1 MKKNLVIINNEKC
14 SIKNGEIFCENI
26 EIQSLN
32 QNLKDKYNI
41 KFLLREGNIVP
52 VYKIEKSNT
61 KISSNIFSFA
71 KNLFASV
78 IKDRSKYLIIS
89 VTPYTFFS
97 FLLLIVFRK
106 KIFLY
111 LRSDGKKEIEAIY
124 GKILSII
131 YKTVE
136 NFMSMFSD
144 LIVVNELISKKKNY
158 FLVNPSQIDKDWLIN
173 SGVIPEKGRIKLL
186 YVGRFKIEKGI
197 YSLIN
202 LFKKVSIDNK
212 NISLT
217 LVGQGNRPKVEDD
230 RIKFL
235 HPISDKKKL
244 IEEYDRHKILILPSY
259 TEGHPQVLLESLVRQ
274 RPVIVFQEIKHV
286 AENYQGVF
294 VCERDYEQLTKTIN
308 YIDRNYEDILKGMST
323 NSYPTKESFFGQL
336 SKILG

>member
-26 EIQSLN
+26 EIKSLN
-32 QNLKDKYNI
+32 QNLKSKYDV
-41 KFLLREGNIVP
+41 KFLLREGNTAP

-61 KISSNIFSFA
+61 KISANIFSFT
-71 KNLFASV
+71 KNLFTSA
-78 IKDRSKYLIIS
+78 IKDRSEYLIIS
-89 VTPYTFFS
+89 VTPYTFYS
-97 FLLLIVFRK
+97 FLILLLFRK

-111 LRSDGKKEIEAIY
+111 LRSDGKKEISLIF
-124 GKILSII
+124 GKSLSFLYKII
-131 YKTVE
+131 E
-136 NFMSMFSD
+136 NFMSKFSN
-144 LIVVNELISKKKNY
+144 LIVVNKLISKKEKY
-158 FLVNPSQIDKDWLIN
+158 FLVNPSQIDKEWLTN
-173 SGVIPEKGRIKLL
+173 SKIAKENSEIKLL

-286 AENYQGVF
+286 VENYQGVF

>member
-1 MKKNLVIINNEKC
+1 MEKNLVIINNEKC
-14 SIKNGEIFCENI
+14 SVKDNNLYCENI
-26 EIQSLN
+26 EISSLSE
-32 QNLKDKYNI
+32 NLKNKYNI
-41 KFLLREGNIVP
+41 KFILRKGDATP
-52 VYKIEKSNT
+52 VYKLDKSKT
-61 KISSNIFSFA
+61 KISSNILFFT
-71 KNLFASV
+71 KNLFVSMVRDKAN
-78 IKDRSKYLIIS
+78 YLIIS
-89 VTPYTFFS
+89 ITPYTFYS
-97 FLLLIVFRK
+97 FLILLLFRK

-111 LRSDGKKEIEAIY
+111 LRSDGKKEISLIFGRSLSFLY
-124 GKILSII
+124 KII
-131 YKTVE
+131 E
-136 NFMSMFSD
+136 NFMSKFSN
-144 LIVVNELISKKKNY
+144 LIVVNKLISKKEKY
-158 FLVNPSQIDKDWLIN
+158 FLVNPSQIDKEWLTN
-173 SGVIPEKGRIKLL
+173 SKIVKENSEIKLL

-259 TEGHPQVLLESLVRQ
+259 TEGHPQVLLESLARQ

-308 YIDRNYEDILKGMST
+308 YIDKNYEDILKGMST
-323 NSYPTKESFFGQL
+323 NNYPTKENFFGQL

>member
-1 MKKNLVIINNEKC
+1 MEKNLVIINNEKC
-14 SIKNGEIFCENI
+14 SVKDNNFYCENL
-26 EIQSLN
+26 EISSLSE
-32 QNLKDKYNI
+32 NLKNKYNI
-41 KFLLREGNIVP
+41 KFILRKGDATP
-52 VYKIEKSNT
+52 VYKLDKSKT
-61 KISSNIFSFA
+61 KISSNILFFT
-71 KNLFASV
+71 KNLFVSMVRDKAN
-78 IKDRSKYLIIS
+78 YLIIS
-89 VTPYTFFS
+89 ITPYTFYS
-97 FLLLIVFRK
+97 FLILLLFRK

-111 LRSDGKKEIEAIY
+111 LRSDGKKEISLIFGRSLSFLY
-124 GKILSII
+124 KII
-131 YKTVE
+131 E
-136 NFMSMFSD
+136 NFMSKFSN
-144 LIVVNELISKKKNY
+144 LIVVNKLISKKEKY
-158 FLVNPSQIDKDWLIN
+158 FLVNPSQIDKEWLTN
-173 SGVIPEKGRIKLL
+173 SKIAKENSEIKLL

-286 AENYQGVF
+286 VENYQGVF

-308 YIDRNYEDILKGMST
+308 YIDKNYEDILKGMST
-323 NSYPTKESFFGQL
+323 NNYPTKENFFGQL

>member
-144 LIVVNELISKKKNY
+144 LIVVNELISKKK
-158 FLVNPSQIDKDWLIN
+158 
-173 SGVIPEKGRIKLL
+173 KL
-186 YVGRFKIEKGI
+186 FFSK
-197 YSLIN
+197 
-202 LFKKVSIDNK
+202 SI
-212 NISLT
+212 T
-217 LVGQGNRPKVEDD
+217 NR
-230 RIKFL
+230 
-235 HPISDKKKL
+235 
-244 IEEYDRHKILILPSY
+244 
-259 TEGHPQVLLESLVRQ
+259 
-274 RPVIVFQEIKHV
+274 
-286 AENYQGVF
+286 
-294 VCERDYEQLTKTIN
+294 
-308 YIDRNYEDILKGMST
+308 
-323 NSYPTKESFFGQL
+323 
-336 SKILG
+336 